1 MIKQPNMRL
10 IGLFIIG
17 SAIAFFLMFGYFLK
31 SKFNTDEAT
40 VVMYFDESVKGLD
53 VGAPV
58 LFKGVKIGEV
68 SKVRLQANLK
78 TMSFII
84 LVYAKIY
91 HGQSLQTDKESRK
104 EWLNRFIQEGLR
116 ARLAI
121 NSVITGQLLIELDML
136 PKTKI
141 VLHNSYDDDIYEIP
155 TVSSPF
161 AEISKSLQVMPI
173 GKIAQDIDTLTEA
186 LSKNVPPLLVKMN
199 ETLNIFE
206 QILKE
211 NKNNTTQMVE
221 EIGGAAQSVNELV
234 NNNAASITQMIE
246 SFGAAAQSM
255 KNLTDYLQMNPSA
268 IITGKEY

>member
-1 MIKQPNMRL
+1 MIKQPNMKL

-68 SKVRLQANLK
+68 SRVRLQANLK
-78 TMSFII
+78 TLNFMI

-104 EWLNRFIQEGLR
+104 ERLNRFIQEGLR

-136 PKTKI
+136 PKTKV
-141 VLHNSYDDDIYEIP
+141 VLHDRDDDIYEIP
-155 TVSSPF
+155 TVNSPF

-173 GKIAQDIDTLTEA
+173 GKIAQDIDTLTES
-186 LSKNVPPLLVKMN
+186 LSKDVPPLLVKMN
-199 ETLNIFE
+199 ETLDIFE

-211 NKNNTTQMVE
+211 NKSNTAQMVE
-221 EIGGAAQSVNELV
+221 EIGDAAQSVNALV
-234 NNNAASITQMIE
+234 NDNATSISQMIE